1 MTEKRFMLITVCD
14 REISTEIFPKFD
26 DARKEM
32 KTQFMECFNVTHF
45 VSMQDDDDIDFE
57 KDCYSDDDYGWGKTS
72 AWYNEGPNHADYDW
86 KIVEISKI

>member
-32 KTQFMECFNVTHF
+32 KTQFMECFNITHF
-45 VSMQDDDDIDFE
+45 ATMQDADKIDFD
-57 KDCYSDDDYGWGKTS
+57 KDCYFDDDECNGWDETS
-72 AWYNEGPNHADYDW
+72 AWYNEGPNHANYDW
-86 KIVEISKI
+86 QIVEV